1 MLRIR
6 HARREQT
13 VDGAD
18 GVTLTIADSGFYWMT
33 SFGGGGFTYHRPV
46 FVSLPGRGTRI
57 PIRDHVMD
65 VRLAAALLLLLA
77 GIWRWIDGK

>member
-18 GVTLTIADSGFYWMT
+18 GVTLTLADSGFHWMT

-46 FVSLPGRGTRI
+46 LVALRGSGTVI
-57 PIRDHVMD
+57 PIRDLVME
-65 VRLAAALLLLLA
+65 VRLAAAVVLLLA
-77 GIWRWIDGK
+77 EIWRWIDGK

>member
-13 VDGAD
+13 IEGAD
-18 GVTLTIADSGFYWMT
+18 GVTLTLADSGFYWAT

-46 FVSLPGRGTRI
+46 LVELAASGRVI
-57 PIRDHVMD
+57 PIRDHVME
-65 VRLAAALLLLLA
+65 VRLTAAVVLLLA
-77 GIWRWIDGK
+77 GIWRWLDGK

>member
-6 HARREQT
+6 HARSEQT

-18 GVTLTIADSGFYWMT
+18 GVTLTFAETGFSWTT

-46 FVSLPGRGTRI
+46 LVRLPDSGVVI
-57 PIRDHVMD
+57 PIRDQVME
-65 VRLAAALLLLLA
+65 VRLAAAVMLLLA
-77 GIWRWIDGK
+77 GIWRWFDGK

>member
-6 HARREQT
+6 HARRERT

-18 GVTLTIADSGFYWMT
+18 GVTLTLADSGFYWMT
-33 SFGGGGFTYHRPV
+33 SFGGGGLTYHRPV
-46 FVSLPGRGTRI
+46 LITLRGSGTVI

>member
-1 MLRIR
+1 
-6 HARREQT
+6 
-13 VDGAD
+13 
-18 GVTLTIADSGFYWMT
+18 MT
-33 SFGGGGFTYHRPV
+33 SFGGGGLTYHRPV
-46 FVSLPGRGTRI
+46 LITLRGSGTVI